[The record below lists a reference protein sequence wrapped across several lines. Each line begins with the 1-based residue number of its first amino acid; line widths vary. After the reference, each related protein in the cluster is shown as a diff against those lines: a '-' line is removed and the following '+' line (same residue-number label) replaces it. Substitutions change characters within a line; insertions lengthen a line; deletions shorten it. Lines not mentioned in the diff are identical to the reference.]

1 MVYWLLLSSNL
12 CKLATLTHRLWVCV
26 RSMNSCRAH
35 RFVSMDGNKKK
46 NSRERSKGQTKYWE
60 TNVGLRQRLAEQ
72 VEKIGQETSTSWRL
86 SERRLRPLRLL
97 LGRCRL
103 LSCGSRSSL
112 RIDQE
117 SALDAADVV
126 RQKRVPADF
135 VEQLLAVDTKR
146 LALGLQT
153 KSQKV
158 NNQLVTNFH
167 WNMDKSCVKDLPRR
181 QYRYKT
187 CKVTQERMRPRQ

>member
-1 MVYWLLLSSNL
+1 M
-12 CKLATLTHRLWVCV
+12 
-26 RSMNSCRAH
+26 
-35 RFVSMDGNKKK
+35 
-46 NSRERSKGQTKYWE
+46 E

-153 KSQKV
+153 KRKQV
-158 NNQLVTNFH
+158 NNQLATNFQ
-167 WNMDKSCVKDLPRR
+167 RR
-181 QYRYKT
+181 IIFKACNRKTHEFAKNCLNHKKLHKKNYRLKA
-187 CKVTQERMRPRQ
+187 C